1 MNVEQEYDAPADMLD
16 EDPSDHSAGPGPYP
30 DSFYHHSVPTN
41 QKLAMGMHTQ
51 SPMSMQPPST
61 NQVMDGHGMMFGA
74 MGPPLDPFNPM
85 LDADPFGLDRS
96 MHFPTQFTS

>member
-1 MNVEQEYDAPADMLD
+1 MLD

-30 DSFYHHSVPTN
+30 ESFYPHSLATN
-41 QKLAMGMHTQ
+41 PQVSMGMQ
-51 SPMSMQPPST
+51 AMQLPST
-61 NQVMDGHGMMFGA
+61 SQSMDANGMLLGN
-74 MGPPLDPFNPM
+74 MGQPLDPFNPM

>member
-1 MNVEQEYDAPADMLD
+1 MLD

-30 DSFYHHSVPTN
+30 DSFYQHSVPTS
-41 QKLAMGMHTQ
+41 QKLATGMQTQ
-51 SPMSMQPPST
+51 SPLSMQPPLS
-61 NQVMDGHGMMFGA
+61 NQVMDGNGIMYGA
-74 MGPPLDPFNPM
+74 IGQPLDPFNPM